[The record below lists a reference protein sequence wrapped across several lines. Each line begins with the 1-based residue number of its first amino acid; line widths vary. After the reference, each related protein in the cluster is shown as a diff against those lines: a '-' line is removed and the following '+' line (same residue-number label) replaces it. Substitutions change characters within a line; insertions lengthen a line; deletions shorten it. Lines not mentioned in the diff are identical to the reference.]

1 MPFILF
7 SIFKIKI
14 IYVIISQSTMV
25 IIKLS
30 PLELYDIYSLEML
43 HIMVMIG
50 CGICRDVMED
60 FWNFCLI
67 FILCIYLEQK

>member
-1 MPFILF
+1 
-7 SIFKIKI
+7 
-14 IYVIISQSTMV
+14 MV